1 MVVES
6 IIPRIYERMLLRSIR
21 DDQNAKS
28 ILIVIVEDDLLSS
41 EGLSKLVSFVE
52 WSLDLGLEIVNMYVD
67 LIDDAEIAEV
77 ICPKLSKE
85 ILEALSGMKVDIFIH
100 TRHGNDHRER
110 EDSVMSINISIGLGG
125 RAELTEAFSKIMT
138 SIELGEIEPDDIDA
152 EMIESNLIF
161 KSEPEL
167 IIRSGG
173 RLTDFL
179 IWQSIYSELY
189 FTELNWLNFRRLDLL
204 RAIREYQNRQRR
216 FGT

>member
-6 IIPRIYERMLLRSIR
+6 IIPRIYERVLLRSIGM
-21 DDQNAKS
+21 DQNAKS

-41 EGLSKLVSFVE
+41 EGLSKLVSFIK
-52 WSLDLGLEIVNMYVD
+52 WSIDLGLEIVNMYVD

-85 ILEALSGMKVDIFIH
+85 ILGTLSGTKVDIFIH
-100 TRHGNDHRER
+100 TRHGNDCRER

-125 RAELTEAFSKIMT
+125 RAELTEAFSKIMK
-138 SIELGEIEPDDIDA
+138 SVESGEIEPDDIDA
-152 EMIESNLIF
+152 GMIESNLIF

-189 FTELNWLNFRRLDLL
+189 FTEVNWLNFRKLDLL

-216 FGT
+216 FGK